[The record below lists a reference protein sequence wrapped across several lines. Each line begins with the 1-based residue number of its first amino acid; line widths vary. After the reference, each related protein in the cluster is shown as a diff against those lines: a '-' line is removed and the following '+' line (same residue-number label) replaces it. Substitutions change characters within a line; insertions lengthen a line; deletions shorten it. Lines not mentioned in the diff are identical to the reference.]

1 MKIPKLVKVEQAL
14 NNNVLI
20 ILNDIK
26 ENITCTQLNIL
37 NYQAQEMLK

>member
-26 ENITCTQLNIL
+26 ENITCTQLNIPS
-37 NYQAQEMLK
+37 YQAQEMLK